1 MDQPTSEQLQQA
13 LAAARIRAEQLGLK
27 VCVAVVDRAGNLA
40 AFLRMPGAFLIS
52 SDLAIDKAWSSAS
65 FGLTTREIDAVLA
78 QETEAVR
85 SGLLRRPRL
94 TVVPGGVPLLSEGRM
109 IGAIGVSGG
118 SADQDE
124 DLARTTIASFTSG
137 STA

>member
-13 LAAARIRAEQLGLK
+13 LVAARIRAEQLGLK

-94 TVVPGGVPLLSEGRM
+94 TVVPGGVPLLSEDRM

-124 DLARTTIASFTSG
+124 DLARTAIASFTSG